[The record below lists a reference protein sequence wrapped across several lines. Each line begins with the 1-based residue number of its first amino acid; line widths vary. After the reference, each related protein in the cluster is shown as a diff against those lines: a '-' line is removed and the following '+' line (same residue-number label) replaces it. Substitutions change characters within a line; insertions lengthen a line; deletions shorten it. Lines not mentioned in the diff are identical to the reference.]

1 MGTRIAGCGLN
12 GDIRVRFGDRFHDDG
27 LGGDAQPMH
36 HKYREFVAIRNRN
49 AEPGEQFLIG
59 GRWCFE
65 EEDARRI
72 ALYQEAGGGGRSGD
86 SVVEDRHEI
95 CRGRGSLFD
104 EQVAELGEDLF
115 APCPECCRSD
125 KKKD

>member
-1 MGTRIAGCGLN
+1 
-12 GDIRVRFGDRFHDDG
+12 
-27 LGGDAQPMH
+27 MH

-86 SVVEDRHEI
+86 SVIEDCHEI
-95 CRGRGSLFD
+95 CRRPWSLFD
-104 EQVAELGEDLF
+104 EQPAQFDEYGF
-115 APCPECCRSD
+115 APCPEGCRPEEE
-125 KKKD
+125 KE